1 MSQTEIFIETSD
13 RRTGRVREIKFLGTA
28 VDADAYCRAS
38 NGMSRNVSYRVVT
51 RCDAA
56 AAEADAIERRAERLA
71 REV

>member
-28 VDADAYCRAS
+28 AEADAYCRSA

-51 RCDAA
+51 RCADA

-71 REV
+71 REG